1 MSQSYK
7 TLTDRFHRIAQID
20 HANFVMGWDQMVMMP
35 PGGVEARGTAVAEL
49 RSMRH
54 ELLTQDDM
62 SDLLD
67 GANAELCGLDPDQQ
81 AVQAVS
87 IAEMRR
93 SWLQASAI
101 PASLVK
107 AKVLAGTRCEHAW
120 RTQRTEND
128 WDGFL
133 GNFRE
138 VVALSREEARCRQA
152 ASATGFDTPYDA
164 LLDLYCAGDSQALI
178 GDVFASLKDSL
189 PALLQRIMEHQQ
201 GEGSQHASSPSS
213 SLSSSLTGPFA
224 VDSQIELNRRLMSR
238 LGFDFQSGRLDVSMH
253 PFSTGVA
260 GDQRITTRFRESD
273 IADALQATSH
283 ETGHASYEAGLPAQY
298 RGLPVGGSRNM
309 CLHESQSLLFEKHL
323 FLSLPFLE
331 AFIND
336 VHDVFPHT
344 AGFGAREFWQ
354 SQTKVEPTFIRVEAD
369 EVTYPMHVML
379 RYDIESALINGSI
392 EPDVIPEVWDSS
404 MKDYLGLSTGG
415 DHLKGCLQD
424 IHWTDGSFGY
434 FPSYTMGAIN
444 AAQIAAT
451 IKASFP
457 DWQERWRGGDINFLR
472 DWLSTNLWQMG
483 SFHSS
488 QELMQGMTGSG
499 SQADSFIAHL
509 EARYLQHEY

>member
-67 GANAELCGLDPDQQ
+67 GAEAELCGLAPDQQ

-178 GDVFASLKDSL
+178 GYVFASLKDSL
-189 PALLQRIMEHQQ
+189 PALLQRIM
-201 GEGSQHASSPSS
+201 
-213 SLSSSLTGPFA
+213 A
-224 VDSQIELNRRLMSR
+224 V
-238 LGFDFQSGRLDVSMH
+238 
-253 PFSTGVA
+253 
-260 GDQRITTRFRESD
+260 
-273 IADALQATSH
+273 
-283 ETGHASYEAGLPAQY
+283 
-298 RGLPVGGSRNM
+298 
-309 CLHESQSLLFEKHL
+309 
-323 FLSLPFLE
+323 
-331 AFIND
+331 
-336 VHDVFPHT
+336 
-344 AGFGAREFWQ
+344 
-354 SQTKVEPTFIRVEAD
+354 
-369 EVTYPMHVML
+369 
-379 RYDIESALINGSI
+379 
-392 EPDVIPEVWDSS
+392 
-404 MKDYLGLSTGG
+404 
-415 DHLKGCLQD
+415 
-424 IHWTDGSFGY
+424 
-434 FPSYTMGAIN
+434 SYT
-444 AAQIAAT
+444 
-451 IKASFP
+451 
-457 DWQERWRGGDINFLR
+457 
-472 DWLSTNLWQMG
+472 
-483 SFHSS
+483 
-488 QELMQGMTGSG
+488 
-499 SQADSFIAHL
+499 HL
-509 EARYLQHEY
+509 TLPTTPYV